1 MDTRMLGQTGQ
12 KSTLL
17 TFGAIVLRTL
27 NQDGA
32 NRMVE
37 LVRSHGV
44 NHFDVA
50 PTYGDAE
57 VKLEPALRAH
67 RDDIFLGC
75 KTKARTK
82 EGAANELEQS
92 LERMGIENID
102 LYQFHAVTGR
112 DELDAITSPDGALE
126 TFREAKASG
135 IIDHIGLTSH
145 GAPAVILDAIERI
158 DDLETVM
165 FPMNYTLLGKDDDEH
180 DYRPVLRRAE
190 EKGIGTIGIK
200 TFAKGTWPP
209 KNEISPGDRP
219 YDTWYEPFDTQAR
232 IDECLN
238 FTLSQGLT
246 SITNAGDP
254 KLIPMILD
262 AAERFRTLSESEQ
275 RALMDEGSSRSS
287 PVPKR

>member
-1 MDTRMLGQTGQ
+1 METRELGRTGQ
-12 KSTLL
+12 DSTVL

-27 NQDGA
+27 SQLGA

-57 VKLEPALRAH
+57 VKLGPKLREH
-67 RDDIFLGC
+67 RDGVFLGC
-75 KTKARTK
+75 KTKARTR
-82 EGAANELEQS
+82 EGADDELEQS
-92 LERMGIENID
+92 LERMGIDHID
-102 LYQFHAVTGR
+102 LYQFHAVTER
-112 DELDAITSPDGALE
+112 ADLDAITEPGGALE
-126 TFREAKASG
+126 TFREAKESG
-135 IIDHIGLTSH
+135 VIDHIGLTSH
-145 GAPAVILDAIERI
+145 GAPSVILEAIDRI

-165 FPMNYTLLGKDDDEH
+165 FPMNYTLLGKGDETH

-190 EKGIGTIGIK
+190 EDGIGTLGIK

-209 KNEISPGDRP
+209 EADLAPDDRP
-219 YDTWYEPFDTQAR
+219 YDTWYEPFDTQDR

-254 KLIPMILD
+254 KLVPMILD
-262 AAERFRTLSESEQ
+262 AAERFRPLSDPEQ
-275 RALMDEGSSRSS
+275 RALMDDGQSRSS